1 MRHSSLRAGLTLAF
15 GLSLLAMSP
24 GLALAQAT
32 GAISGTV
39 KDESG
44 AVLPGVTVEATSTAT
59 NAARTA
65 TTGGDG
71 YYTIQLVQPGAY
83 TVKATLSGFSS
94 LSRSG
99 VKVNVSETSL
109 VNFGLKVGGK
119 SETVDVTGEAPLIE
133 TANATLGIVIDEK
146 KIVDLPLNGR
156 NFTQLGTLI
165 PGVLAP
171 PAGLGGQNGDATPGG
186 FGNLTGGFNVNG
198 QRNQSNNFLMDGAT
212 NNDTFNTGYVLRP
225 PPDAIQEF
233 KILTH
238 SYSAEYGRNSGSVVN
253 VVTKSGSNSWK
264 GSVWEFNRGDKFQAY
279 NYFAPRTRV
288 NPQTSLTEIAP
299 KPKLKQNQFGGALGG
314 PIKADKLFAFGFY
327 EGYRNTKGTTQ
338 NLLVPTAAQRSGN
351 FAGGAA
357 IIDPTTG
364 AAFPGN
370 VIPANRISPIA
381 TKLLTDFMPLPNS
394 GTNRYIVS
402 PDVVDTRNQ
411 AGGRLDYR
419 MSSKHSAL
427 GRFLWS
433 KTRVA
438 TPKVQQPADALAI
451 AKLMD
456 IMVSDTYMFSPN
468 AINQARFSVNKI
480 DAQPAVTSGLTNS
493 AYGINVP
500 NTNPLA
506 PGLPS
511 IAISG
516 FPTLGDPQQPF
527 VQRNN
532 DVYQFTDDFSWLQ
545 GKHSMKFGL
554 DLRQEHMFIAFINRP
569 NGDFTFSSA
578 ITGNALADFLIGA
591 PAQFRRT
598 TQQGIQ
604 DGKGRSYSAFAQDE
618 FRVSNRFT
626 LNLGL
631 RYEVAT
637 PFKEAGNR
645 IVTIDPTRQS
655 TVQPLAPK
663 GLLYPGDAGIPDGGY
678 QTDKNNIAPRLSF
691 TWDPSGKGRTSVRGA
706 WGIFYDTVAGQGDL
720 FQAGVLAPPFTPLL
734 ELNATRANPF
744 LTFANPLSTVAGGP
758 SLFPPSLTII
768 GWGPTFKTPSAMH
781 YNLTVQQQIG
791 DNLGLEVGYVGSR
804 GKNMPMFAEI
814 NPIVGATRLYP
825 AFALLRPT
833 IPEAQSWFNSLQAS
847 LRMRPWH
854 GVNFLASYTLGHAV
868 DHVSGLNI
876 GGDARPVLPLALGDE
891 ASLKAMLAQEK
902 GDALFDARHRFVFSF
917 GADLPKLADKSPVVR
932 NVIGGWQLNGI
943 FQIQTGFPFTV
954 TDPVLALSGLTNRP
968 NMTCD
973 PNANAPHTVDKWF
986 DTSCFTRRPAAS
998 TAGLSSQP
1006 RNAARGPG
1014 FNRTDLSIFKN
1025 INFAKNKQVQ
1035 LRIEGFNVFN
1045 QVRWGQPVNN
1055 SSAANFGA
1063 ITSSDD
1069 GRIIQFGA
1077 KFSF

>member
-1 MRHSSLRAGLTLAF
+1 MRHSSLRAGLAPTL
-15 GLSLLAMSP
+15 GLCLVALSP
-24 GLALAQAT
+24 GLAFAQAT
-32 GAISGTV
+32 GSISGTV

-44 AVLPGVTVEATSTAT
+44 AVLPGVTVEATNTAT
-59 NAARTA
+59 NATRTA
-65 TTGGDG
+65 VTGANGF
-71 YYTIQLVQPGAY
+71 YTIPLVQPGGY
-83 TVKATLSGFSS
+83 TVKATLQSFSS

-109 VNFGLKVGGK
+109 VNFALKVGGT
-119 SETVDVTGEAPLIE
+119 SETVDVTGQSPLIE
-133 TANATLGIVIDEK
+133 TANATLGIVIEEK

-171 PAGLGGQNGDATPGG
+171 PAGLGGQAGEATPGG
-186 FGNLTGGFNVNG
+186 FGATTSGFSVNG

-212 NNDTFNTGYVLRP
+212 NNDSFNTGFVLRP

-238 SYSAEYGRNSGSVVN
+238 SYSAEYGRNAGSVVN
-253 VVTKSGSNSWK
+253 VVTKSGSNAWH
-264 GSVWEFNRGDKFQAY
+264 GAAWEFNRNDKFQER
-279 NYFAPRTRV
+279 NYFVPS
-288 NPQTSLTEIAP
+288 TSP
-299 KPKLKQNQFGGALGG
+299 KPALKQNQFGASLGG
-314 PIKADKLFAFGFY
+314 PIVKDKFFAFGYY

-338 NLLVPTAAQRSGN
+338 NLLVPTADQRAGN
-351 FAGGAA
+351 FGGATL
-357 IIDPTTG
+357 IDPTTG
-364 AAFPGN
+364 AAFPAGI
-370 VIPANRISPIA
+370 IPAGRISPIA
-381 TKLLTDFMPLPNS
+381 AKLLNDFMPLPNS

-402 PDVVDTRNQ
+402 PNVVDTRDQ
-411 AGGRLDYR
+411 AGGRLDYKINP
-419 MSSKHSAL
+419 KHSAL

-433 KTRVA
+433 HTNQA
-438 TPKVQQPADALAI
+438 TPKVQQPANALAI
-451 AKLMD
+451 AKLFDVMA
-456 IMVSDTYMFSPN
+456 SDTYLFSAN

-480 DAQPAVTSGLTNS
+480 DAQPAVTSGLTNA

-532 DVYQFTDDFSWLQ
+532 DVYQFTDDFSWLS
-545 GKHSMKFGL
+545 GKHSMKFGV
-554 DLRQEHMFIAFINRP
+554 DARQEHMFIAFINRP
-569 NGDFTFSSA
+569 NGDYTFSGA
-578 ITGNALADFLIGA
+578 ITGNAFADFLIGA

-604 DGKGRSYSAFAQDE
+604 DGTGRSYSAYAQDE
-618 FRVSNRFT
+618 FRVSDRLT
-626 LNLGL
+626 LNLGV
-631 RYEVAT
+631 RYEVAQ
-637 PFKEAGNR
+637 PFKEAQNR
-645 IVTIDPTRQS
+645 IVVIDPTRQS

-663 GLLYPGDAGIPDGGY
+663 GLLYPGDTGIPDGGY
-678 QTDKNNIAPRLSF
+678 QTDRNNIAPRIAF
-691 TWDPSGKGRTSVRGA
+691 TWDPNGKGRTSVRGA
-706 WGIFYDTVAGQGDL
+706 WGIFYDTLAGQGDL

-744 LTFANPLSTVAGGP
+744 LSFANPLSTVAGGP

-768 GWGPTFKTPSAMH
+768 GWGPSFATPSAMH
-781 YNLTVQQQIG
+781 YNLTVQHQLG
-791 DNLGLEVGYVGSR
+791 DNLGLEIGYVGSR

-814 NPIVGATRLYP
+814 NPIIGGVRKYP

-833 IPEAQSWFNSLQAS
+833 ISEAGSWYNSLQAS
-847 LRMRPWH
+847 LRMRPFH
-854 GVNFLASYTLGHAV
+854 GINFLASYTLGHAV

-876 GGDARPVLPLALGDE
+876 GGDARPVLPITLGDD
-891 ASLKAMLAQEK
+891 ASLQAMLAQEK

-917 GADLPKLADKSPVVR
+917 GAELPKLADKSSAIR
-932 NVIGGWQLNGI
+932 NVLGGWQLNGI
-943 FQIQTGFPFTV
+943 FQFQTGFPFTV
-954 TDPVLALSGLTNRP
+954 VDPVLTLAGLTNRP

-973 PNANAPHTVDKWF
+973 PNANAPHTVDRWF
-986 DTSCFTRRPAAS
+986 DTSCFTRRAAAN

-1006 RNAARGPG
+1006 RNAVRGPG
-1014 FNRTDLSIFKN
+1014 FNRTDMSIFKN
-1025 INFAKNKQVQ
+1025 IGFAKDKQIQ
-1035 LRIEGFNVFN
+1035 LRIEGFNIFN
-1045 QVRWGQPVNN
+1045 QVRWGQPVSNPG
-1055 SSAANFGA
+1055 AANFGA